1 MSLVLNV
8 EILGEFKKLTTAT
21 QGAQKQLSGLSG
33 TASSISKSIGRA
45 FATIGV
51 GLSFAVIT
59 RELKDAAKAAVED
72 AKSQGILEKALK
84 NTTGANALQIASVEK
99 SITKMSLQTAVADD
113 KLRPAYAN
121 LLRATGDITKST
133 DLMSLALDIAAG
145 TGKDVE
151 AVSKALSR
159 AVGPDGTTGALE
171 RLVPAIKGSSDPLAE
186 LEKLFAG
193 TAEKAANLDPYARL
207 KVAMD
212 EISESIGVILIPV
225 IEGLA
230 DWMVEILP
238 LVQNFFAELT
248 DPTTVMGEK
257 WAGMIGIM
265 QDTGDEFNNLMDI
278 FSGGAGPQNML
289 MDWVT
294 SITAGLGQIIFT
306 LSRIAK
312 GWQALFA
319 GNFGEA
325 IDIGA
330 NFMDDYAA
338 FVREQNQALMGGIFT
353 APTGSTSGAAR
364 EGNIIIN
371 INRGNITAQEIADA
385 INRDRKR
392 TGSPS
397 INSGAIRTQ

>member
-21 QGAQKQLSGLSG
+21 QGAQKQLSSLSG
-33 TASSISKSIGRA
+33 TASKISSSIGRA

-51 GLSFAVIT
+51 GLSFAFIA
-59 RELKDAAKAAVED
+59 RELKEAGKAAVDD
-72 AKSQGILEKALK
+72 AKSQGILEKALR
-84 NTTGANALQIASVEK
+84 NVTGASDLQIDSVEK
-99 SITKMSLQTAVADD
+99 SITKMSLQSAVADD
-113 KLRPAYAN
+113 KLRPAFAN

-133 DLMSLALDIAAG
+133 GLMSLALDIAAG

-186 LEKLFAG
+186 LERLFAG

-257 WAGMIGIM
+257 WAGMIAIM

-278 FSGGAGPQNML
+278 LSGGAGAQNML
-289 MDWVT
+289 MDWIT
-294 SITAGLGQIIFT
+294 SITAGLGQILFF
-306 LSRIAK
+306 LGRLAQ
-312 GWQALFA
+312 GWQAFFA
-319 GNFGEA
+319 GDFGKVFDLSA
-325 IDIGA
+325 SYLK
-330 NFMDDYAA
+330 DYEA

-353 APTGSTSGAAR
+353 APTGSTSGRAR
-364 EGNIIIN
+364 EGDITIN
-371 INRGNITAQEIADA
+371 INKGNVTAQEIADA

-397 INSGAIRTQ
+397 IDSGAIR

>member
-21 QGAQKQLSGLSG
+21 QGAQKQLSSLSG
-33 TASSISKSIGRA
+33 TASKISSSIGRA

-51 GLSFAVIT
+51 GLSFAFIA
-59 RELKDAAKAAVED
+59 RELKEAGKAAVDD
-72 AKSQGILEKALK
+72 AKSQGILEKALR
-84 NTTGANALQIASVEK
+84 NVTGASDLQIDSVEK
-99 SITKMSLQTAVADD
+99 SITKMSLQSAVADD
-113 KLRPAYAN
+113 KLRPAFAN

-133 DLMSLALDIAAG
+133 GLMNLALDIAAG

-151 AVSKALSR
+151 SVSKAISR

-171 RLVPAIKGSSDPLAE
+171 RLVPAIKGANDPLGE
-186 LEKLFAG
+186 LERLFGG

-238 LVQNFFAELT
+238 LVQNFFAQLT

-257 WAGMIGIM
+257 WAGMIAIM

-278 FSGGAGPQNML
+278 LSGGAGAQNML
-289 MDWVT
+289 MDWIT
-294 SITAGLGQIIFT
+294 SITAGLGQILFF
-306 LSRIAK
+306 LGRLAQ
-312 GWQALFA
+312 GWQAFFA
-319 GNFGEA
+319 GDFGKVFDLSA
-325 IDIGA
+325 SYLK
-330 NFMDDYAA
+330 DYEA
-338 FVREQNQALMGGIFT
+338 FVREQNQSLMGGIFT

-364 EGNIIIN
+364 EGNITIN

-397 INSGAIRTQ
+397 INSGAIRP

>member
-21 QGAQKQLSGLSG
+21 QGAQKQLSSLSG
-33 TASSISKSIGRA
+33 TASKISSSIGRA

-51 GLSFAVIT
+51 GLSFAFIA
-59 RELKDAAKAAVED
+59 RELKEAGKAAVDD
-72 AKSQGILEKALK
+72 AKSQGILEKALR
-84 NTTGANALQIASVEK
+84 NVTGASDLQIDSVEK
-99 SITKMSLQTAVADD
+99 SITKMSLQSAVADD
-113 KLRPAYAN
+113 KLRPAFAN

-133 DLMSLALDIAAG
+133 GLMSLALDIAAG

-151 AVSKALSR
+151 SVSKALSR

-171 RLVPAIKGSSDPLAE
+171 RLVPAIKGANDPLGE
-186 LEKLFAG
+186 LERLFGG

-238 LVQNFFAELT
+238 LVQNFFSELT

-257 WAGMIGIM
+257 WAGMIAIM

-278 FSGGAGPQNML
+278 LSGGAGAQNML
-289 MDWVT
+289 MDWIT
-294 SITAGLGQIIFT
+294 SITAGLGQILFF
-306 LSRIAK
+306 LGRLAQ
-312 GWQALFA
+312 GWQAFFA
-319 GNFGEA
+319 GDFGRVFELSTSYLE
-325 IDIGA
+325 
-330 NFMDDYAA
+330 DYAD
-338 FVREQNQALMGGIFT
+338 FVREQNQSLMGGIFT

-364 EGNIIIN
+364 EGNITIN

-397 INSGAIRTQ
+397 INSGAIRP

>member
-21 QGAQKQLSGLSG
+21 QGAQKQLSSLSG
-33 TASSISKSIGRA
+33 TASKISSSIGRA

-51 GLSFAVIT
+51 GLSFAFIA
-59 RELKDAAKAAVED
+59 RELKEAGKAAVDD
-72 AKSQGILEKALK
+72 AKSQGILEKALR
-84 NTTGANALQIASVEK
+84 NVTGASDLQIDSVEK
-99 SITKMSLQTAVADD
+99 SITKMSLQSAVADD
-113 KLRPAYAN
+113 KLRPAFAN

-133 DLMSLALDIAAG
+133 GLMSLALDIAAG

-151 AVSKALSR
+151 SVSKALSR

-171 RLVPAIKGSSDPLAE
+171 RLVPAIKGANDPLGE
-186 LEKLFAG
+186 LERLFGG

-238 LVQNFFAELT
+238 LVQNFFSELT

-257 WAGMIGIM
+257 WAGMIAIM

-278 FSGGAGPQNML
+278 LSGGAGAQNML
-289 MDWVT
+289 MDWIT
-294 SITAGLGQIIFT
+294 SITAGLGQILFF
-306 LSRIAK
+306 LGRLAQ
-312 GWQALFA
+312 GWQAFFA
-319 GNFGEA
+319 GDFGKVFDLSA
-325 IDIGA
+325 SYLR
-330 NFMDDYAA
+330 DYEA

-364 EGNIIIN
+364 EGNITIN

-397 INSGAIRTQ
+397 INSGAIRP